1 MLDLGI
7 QKGNANFGDEDYETK
22 YLSQLEIGSEITGD
36 IYIGELKAKEIKG
49 KEVQEFYIIVSDHKN
64 KQKWICGLITSAY
77 FDDDIAKI
85 YGEKGGRVYELID
98 SLSHAL
104 NGTELNNLESYSVVF
119 DTFRETINERVES
132 VTVKATQAS
141 NPNAKTPNLHIV
153 QAKAFEQE

>member
-7 QKGNANFGDEDYETK
+7 QKGSTNYDDDYETM
-22 YLSQLEIGSEITGD
+22 YLSQLELDSELTGE
-36 IYIGELKAKEIKG
+36 IYVGELKSKEIKG
-49 KEVQEFYIIVSDHKN
+49 KEVQEFYVIVTDHEN

-85 YGEKGGRVYELID
+85 YGEKGGRIYELID

-119 DTFRETINERVES
+119 DTFRETVNKRVKN
-132 VTVKATQAS
+132 VTVKAVQAS
-141 NPNAKTPNLHIV
+141 NPNARTPNLHIV
-153 QAKAFEQE
+153 EAESFEEEE